1 MQCTA
6 TNLST
11 KYGHLKNGQ
20 QGTGYSGKKA
30 RKEKSP
36 RVNLLSASK
45 MFPLVI
51 GQEEGLQKGLGG
63 FLSRVDIVENSEISR
78 QLALQCQVTKKSE
91 LRGKMVS

>member
-1 MQCTA
+1 MD
-6 TNLST
+6 SR
-11 KYGHLKNGQ
+11 G
-20 QGTGYSGKKA
+20 QGTQERRQGKV
-30 RKEKSP
+30 KSP
-36 RVNLLSASK
+36 RVNLLSASE
-45 MFPLVI
+45 MFQLVI